1 MDDDTL
7 NLLKTVCAAGRARS
21 AFNDN
26 SNERL
31 EQLENAGLLDLVSA
45 PSEDPNTPA
54 PRSFYRPTKTGRAM
68 CRELSDEDAKAEQ
81 SHAAYALSQ

>member
-31 EQLENAGLLDLVSA
+31 EQLENAGLLDLIST
-45 PSEDPNTPA
+45 PSEDPKSPA
-54 PRSFYRPTKTGRAM
+54 PRRYYRPTKTGRAM
-68 CRELSDEDAKAEQ
+68 CLELSDKKARQ
-81 SHAAYALSQ
+81 S

>member
-45 PSEDPNTPA
+45 PSENPNTPA
-54 PRSFYRPTKTGRAM
+54 PRSFYRPTKMGRAM
-68 CRELSDEDAKAEQ
+68 CRELNDEGTNAEQ
-81 SHAAYALSQ
+81 SRAIYVLA